1 MRRAALRLAGAQAGL
16 LLGLLAGPAA
26 LPCLAAPGYA
36 LKRVAD
42 MADGAPA
49 FVILGPERQV
59 IKRIECIQNGW
70 VRGDELAAQ
79 LLASTAVMAAIVAKR
94 GHLAVEDLG
103 PAMYN
108 CVPVDP
114 R

>member
-1 MRRAALRLAGAQAGL
+1 MRRAAPQRAGRLVI
-16 LLGLLAGPAA
+16 LLACLPLA
-26 LPCLAAPGYA
+26 LPCAAAPDYA
-36 LKRVAD
+36 LRRVAD

-49 FVILGPERQV
+49 FVVIGPGRQV

-79 LLASTAVMAAIVAKR
+79 LLASTAVMANIVAKQGR
-94 GHLAVEDLG
+94 LSVEDLG
-103 PAMYN
+103 PAMHN